1 MLHKILIVFL
11 LSLSILP
18 IENAKAE
25 ESQFLRSHIEQVINQ
40 SDYTIEG
47 ELLSSH
53 ELLLSIYSKNQF
65 QLLWHRPDSVQQLF
79 KAISSSALEGL
90 TPNDYH
96 LQPLLRMQKQKNA
109 GTHAPPLSVNYDLL
123 LTSAFIRLAYDK
135 SFGKVDPQHLY
146 STSDSSEN
154 SIQRDL
160 STIIEESIRNGNIGE
175 ALASLSSHSVF
186 YTHLKTALAR
196 YKSIQQNGGWS
207 SISAGP
213 TLRPDAQGPRILALR
228 DRLFHSGDLAVENL
242 QSPLFD
248 EDLRQA
254 VRRFQRRHSL
264 DVDGVVGRQTLKRLN
279 TSVKQRINQI
289 RVNLERARWI
299 SHDLP
304 ATFILVDIADFTL
317 YYYMNNQVIWTT
329 KVIVG
334 LPYHTTPSFESS
346 IKYLVINPTWTIPRS
361 IIRRETI
368 PHIQQ
373 NGDYLQE
380 QNLHI
385 LDYQGKP
392 IDAASIDWHS
402 YSGHSFPYLIRQTS
416 GSYNALGRIKFI
428 LPNKYSIYL
437 HDTPHR
443 ELFSKDHRAFSHGC
457 IRVDNPLT
465 LGELILKNDGQN
477 WDRYRFEKVI
487 AGGKTTNVSLKKSL
501 PVMLIYRTVNA
512 DDSNNIL
519 FMQDI
524 YNRDT
529 KLLKALNAPHREEAA
544 GWTDTGE
551 TYQKRTR
558 PVSR

>member
-1 MLHKILIVFL
+1 MLHKSLIVFL
-11 LSLSILP
+11 LSLSILL
-18 IENAKAE
+18 IENVKAE

-53 ELLLSIYSKNQF
+53 KLLLSIYSKNQF
-65 QLLWHRPDSVQQLF
+65 QLLWHRPDSVQQLLN
-79 KAISSSALEGL
+79 AISSSALEGL

-109 GTHAPPLSVNYDLL
+109 GTHAPTPSANYDLL

-135 SFGKVDPQHLY
+135 SFGKVWPRHLH
-146 STSDSSEN
+146 STKNLSEKA
-154 SIQRDL
+154 IQRDPAI
-160 STIIEESIRNGNIGE
+160 IIEESIRNGNIRN
-175 ALASLSSHSVF
+175 AMAFFSPHSVF
-186 YTHLKTALAR
+186 YTHLKTALAK
-196 YKSIQQNGGWS
+196 YKLIQQSGGWS
-207 SISAGP
+207 PISAGP
-213 TLRPDAQGPRILALR
+213 ALKPGAKGPRLHALR
-228 DRLFHSGDLAVENL
+228 DRLFRSGDLVL
-242 QSPLFD
+242 KSQQSPLFD
-248 EDLRQA
+248 KDLVLA
-254 VRRFQRRHSL
+254 VRRFQQRHFL
-264 DVDGVVGRQTLKRLN
+264 DVDGVVGKQTLAKLN
-279 TSVKQRINQI
+279 TPVEQRINQI
-289 RVNLERARWI
+289 RVNLERVRKIA
-299 SHDLP
+299 HDP
-304 ATFILVDIADFTL
+304 PVTFILVDIAGFTL
-317 YYYMNNQVIWTT
+317 YYYKNNQVIWTT

-373 NGDYLQE
+373 NGDYLRE

-385 LDYQGKP
+385 FDYQGKP

-416 GSYNALGRIKFI
+416 GSYNALGI
-428 LPNKYSIYL
+428 
-437 HDTPHR
+437 
-443 ELFSKDHRAFSHGC
+443 SHGC